1 MLYLKY
7 RPQIIEELD
16 NERIRETLGKKLL
29 NNEWAHAYLLIGTRG
44 SGKTTMA
51 RLIAKTVN
59 CVRRR
64 KGEEACN
71 RCESCLA
78 ITAGGSLDVM
88 EIGAASNTGV
98 DDIRELRERVKLAP
112 TASRFKVYIID
123 EAHMLSNSA
132 FNALLK
138 TLEEPPEHVIF
149 VLATTDPQKLPATIV
164 SRCLVY
170 DFGQASE
177 TEIIRSVKR
186 VIAGEGIEASEEA
199 VRLIAKRANGSL
211 RDAHKMIDQLA
222 MGDRKISKDEVLAFE
237 GGDRAEETAEKL
249 LALLAGK
256 DSRKSLEM
264 VEGYVGGGGRVRELL
279 VSLLE
284 RLREALLR
292 RSGMVVEGIELDM
305 TTAEIQKLVGALIE
319 AGSLVRES
327 PVAQLPLEMVIV
339 EFCSQG
345 TKVTSVTSVTPVTE
359 VTQVTKVA
367 EKDDDIAEKWG
378 EILAAVK
385 PHNNNLSALLR
396 SSRPRGFDG
405 EFLTI
410 EAFYK
415 FHRDK
420 LMEVKNREILEKV
433 ISGIMGKEIK
443 VKFALAEKK

>member
-1 MLYLKY
+1 
-7 RPQIIEELD
+7 
-16 NERIRETLGKKLL
+16 
-29 NNEWAHAYLLIGTRG
+29 
-44 SGKTTMA
+44 
-51 RLIAKTVN
+51 
-59 CVRRR
+59 
-64 KGEEACN
+64 
-71 RCESCLA
+71 
-78 ITAGGSLDVM
+78 
-88 EIGAASNTGV
+88 
-98 DDIRELRERVKLAP
+98 
-112 TASRFKVYIID
+112 
-123 EAHMLSNSA
+123 
-132 FNALLK
+132 
-138 TLEEPPEHVIF
+138 
-149 VLATTDPQKLPATIV
+149 
-164 SRCLVY
+164 
-170 DFGQASE
+170 
-177 TEIIRSVKR
+177 
-186 VIAGEGIEASEEA
+186 
-199 VRLIAKRANGSL
+199 
-211 RDAHKMIDQLA
+211 
-222 MGDRKISKDEVLAFE
+222 
-237 GGDRAEETAEKL
+237 
-249 LALLAGK
+249 
-256 DSRKSLEM
+256 
-264 VEGYVGGGGRVRELL
+264 
-279 VSLLE
+279 
-284 RLREALLR
+284 
-292 RSGMVVEGIELDM
+292 VVEGIELDM

-367 EKDDDIAEKWG
+367 EKVDDIAEKWG

>member
-59 CVRRR
+59 CVRRK

-88 EIGAASNTGV
+88 EIDAASNTGG

-284 RLREALLR
+284 RLRE
-292 RSGMVVEGIELDM
+292 
-305 TTAEIQKLVGALIE
+305 GALIE

-367 EKDDDIAEKWG
+367 EKVDDIAEKWG